1 MIVKVAL
8 IASIVFGVDYALGC
22 GYMLIDL
29 LQDRW
34 YERPPGKYIL
44 VAHYPSRMAR
54 LLGALVTINLTLA
67 LL

>member
-1 MIVKVAL
+1 MIVRVAL
-8 IASIVFGVDYALGC
+8 IASIVFGVDYALRC
-22 GYMLIDL
+22 GYMLIAL

-44 VAHYPSRMAR
+44 AVHHPSRTAR
-54 LLGALVTINLTLA
+54 VLGALVTINLTLA